1 MKEFIITSGSL
12 PASSDADKFFPIF
25 TATTQPVNI
34 TFVQYYGGDS
44 GEYANLVLVPPTVV
58 LDGTTGA
65 GDIPGTISMT
75 PAQYLA
81 GGTWTIDKPGTLG
94 AAMGAGVRPG
104 GAASSYLP
112 SIKSLSARTPPT
124 RRPGKSQLE
133 ASSWG
138 TNHAQEKAG

>member
-1 MKEFIITSGSL
+1 MTGEFIITSGSL

-94 AAMGAGVRPG
+94 ADNGGRGTSWWGGVVIPPFYQIAIRQDTANTAAWEVTVG
-104 GAASSYLP
+104 GFVL
-112 SIKSLSARTPPT
+112 
-124 RRPGKSQLE
+124 GD
-133 ASSWG
+133 
-138 TNHAQEKAG
+138 